1 MGRGERPDFPGLAWM
16 EGEEL
21 RSTGYPPPPERFETI
36 ADRNLVHNYSKMVG
50 HSTLWPQVHASRGC
64 PHNCDYCALVRHFGR
79 RVRTRSPENVV
90 ADIRE
95 SIRFFHR
102 GHVRL
107 AKDLWLTDD
116 NFFADRDWAMS
127 VLRAIVDSGI
137 RYRFNVQARYEV
149 GFDDEMLDL
158 LRQAGFFELD
168 LGIEFLDDA
177 SFATYHKKS
186 TRQEII
192 DAIRNIDRRVLEY
205 SPSAGFR
212 SYREKLTRYYE
223 KFNIHL
229 TADDIII
236 TSGGSEAVL
245 FAFMSCLN
253 PGDEIIVPE
262 PAYANYMA
270 FAISAGAVIRTVT
283 TTIEEGFSL
292 PKVEKF
298 EELINERTKAI
309 LICNPNNP
317 TGYLYT
323 RREMN
328 QIRDLV
334 KKYDLF
340 LFSDEVYREF
350 IYTGSPYI
358 SACHL
363 EGIENNVVLIDSVSK
378 RYSECGIRVGALIT
392 KNEEVRKA
400 VMKFCQARLSPP
412 LIGQIAA
419 EASLDVDDNYL
430 RDNYDEYVERRKCLI
445 DGLNRI
451 PGVYSPIPMGAFYT
465 VARLPV
471 DDADKFCA
479 WCLSE
484 FEYEGETVFMAPASG
499 FYTTPGLGRDEVRI
513 AYVLKKEDLVRSLF
527 VLEKAL
533 GAYPGRIR

>member
-1 MGRGERPDFPGLAWM
+1 MPKISVRGNEMPASPIRKLAPLSDAAKARGIKVYHLNIGQPDLP
-16 EGEEL
+16 
-21 RSTGYPPPPERFETI
+21 T
-36 ADRNLVHNYSKMVG
+36 
-50 HSTLWPQVHASRGC
+50 PQA
-64 PHNCDYCALVRHFGR
+64 A
-79 RVRTRSPENVV
+79 
-90 ADIRE
+90 
-95 SIRFFHR
+95 
-102 GHVRL
+102 
-107 AKDLWLTDD
+107 
-116 NFFADRDWAMS
+116 
-127 VLRAIVDSGI
+127 
-137 RYRFNVQARYEV
+137 
-149 GFDDEMLDL
+149 
-158 LRQAGFFELD
+158 
-168 LGIEFLDDA
+168 
-177 SFATYHKKS
+177 
-186 TRQEII
+186 I

-253 PGDEIIVPE
+253 PSDEIIVPE

-513 AYVLKKEDLVRSLF
+513 AYVLKKEDLVRALF

-533 GAYPGRIR
+533 EAYPGRIR

>member
-1 MGRGERPDFPGLAWM
+1 M
-16 EGEEL
+16 
-21 RSTGYPPPPERFETI
+21 
-36 ADRNLVHNYSKMVG
+36 
-50 HSTLWPQVHASRGC
+50 PQ
-64 PHNCDYCALVRHFGR
+64 
-79 RVRTRSPENVV
+79 
-90 ADIRE
+90 I
-95 SIRFFHR
+95 SIRGNEMPESPIRKLAPLAEAAKER
-102 GHVRL
+102 GIHVYHL
-107 AKDLWLTDD
+107 NIGQPDLPTP
-116 NFFADRDWAMS
+116 
-127 VLRAIVDSGI
+127 RA
-137 RYRFNVQARYEV
+137 ALE
-149 GFDDEMLDL
+149 
-158 LRQAGFFELD
+158 
-168 LGIEFLDDA
+168 
-177 SFATYHKKS
+177 
-186 TRQEII
+186 
-192 DAIRNIDRRVLEY
+192 AIRNIDRTVLEY
-205 SPSAGFR
+205 SPSQGYR
-212 SYREKLTRYYE
+212 SYREKLVGYY
-223 KFNIHL
+223 KKYDINL

-236 TSGGSEAVL
+236 TTGGSEAVL

-298 EELINERTKAI
+298 EELINERTKGI

-363 EGIENNVVLIDSVSK
+363 EGIEQNVVLIDSVSK
-378 RYSECGIRVGALIT
+378 RYSECGIRIGALIT
-392 KNEEVRKA
+392 KNAEVRKA

-419 EASLDVDDNYL
+419 EASLD
-430 RDNYDEYVERRKCLI
+430 EPRRKCLI

-465 VARLPV
+465 VAKLPV
-471 DDADKFCA
+471 DDSEKFCA

-484 FEYEGETVFMAPASG
+484 FEYEGETVMLAPASG
-499 FYTTPGLGRDEVRI
+499 FYTTPGAGKNEVRL

-527 VLEKAL
+527 VLRKAL
-533 GAYPGRIR
+533 EAYPGRVDE